1 MLLRGIIS
9 CSILFSINASEI
21 FKNIA
26 SKELRSSSKAPQNSL
41 FLPHIP
47 TAIPPTNQRLLKRS
61 NIPLKRNDGE
71 SFLPALIQKP
81 APSSPG
87 QTKPSLINYNK
98 DLNCT
103 YRIIK
108 DTKRTLDLAA
118 HHPAAAQ
125 IPQEKP
131 GFTNLWVNL
140 GDLLLDAC
148 RRGDLKTLEAA
159 LFLGKE
165 RGLTVNTS
173 SHNGRCPLS
182 EASTEE
188 CTQFLLDQEAH
199 LYEQNYTAT
208 RIHLSRLLLDLQN
221 EQVSPL
227 KENKIKTVS
236 AIIKLLIKNFDKA
249 EKKKLHNYWK
259 LAIRHYKKNYGE
271 LNYKDELPGHS
282 TFFDLIKTLVP
293 LS

>member
-41 FLPHIP
+41 FLPPIQ
-47 TAIPPTNQRLLKRS
+47 TAISPRHQFLLRRS
-61 NIPLKRNDGE
+61 TIPLKKKDGE
-71 SFLPALIQKP
+71 SFLPALIQKQ

-87 QTKPSLINYNK
+87 QTKPSIHYCNG
-98 DLNCT
+98 LNRT

-108 DTKRTLDLAA
+108 ETTLTPTA
-118 HHPAAAQ
+118 HHSAAQ
-125 IPQEKP
+125 HIPQEEP

-140 GDLLLDAC
+140 GELLLDAC

-165 RGLTVNTS
+165 RGLTVKT
-173 SHNGRCPLS
+173 SHNGRCALS

-188 CTQFLLDQEAH
+188 CTQFLLDQEVH

-208 RIHLSRLLLDLQN
+208 SIHLSRLLLDLQK
-221 EQVSPL
+221 EQINPL
-227 KENKIKTVS
+227 KENKIKTV
-236 AIIKLLIKNFDKA
+236 
-249 EKKKLHNYWK
+249 
-259 LAIRHYKKNYGE
+259 
-271 LNYKDELPGHS
+271 
-282 TFFDLIKTLVP
+282 
-293 LS
+293 